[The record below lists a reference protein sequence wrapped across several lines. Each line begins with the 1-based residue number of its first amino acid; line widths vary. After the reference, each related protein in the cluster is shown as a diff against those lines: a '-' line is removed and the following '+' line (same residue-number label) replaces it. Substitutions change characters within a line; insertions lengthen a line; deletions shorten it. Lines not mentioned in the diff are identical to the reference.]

1 MKKYFAEFL
10 GTFILVLFGT
20 GVAVLSGDLVAT
32 SLAFGL
38 AIVADAY
45 VIGKISGCH
54 VNPAVSLA
62 MLISKKISF
71 KDFCGYISAQIAGAI
86 FGTAILILIL
96 NNTDIGIASLGANF
110 FGELSANNISLTAAL
125 ATEIVL
131 TFVFV
136 YTILGVT
143 SDKKYESI
151 SGLVIGLTLTFVHLI
166 GIGLTGTSV
175 NPARSIAPAIFLGGE
190 ALRQV
195 WVFIVGPLIGSI
207 LATYTYQ
214 VINID
219 EEKTSKKAGKE

>member
-1 MKKYFAEFL
+1 MQWLRNLNSFS
-10 GTFILVLFGT
+10 TFHQ
-20 GVAVLSGDLVAT
+20 D
-32 SLAFGL
+32 
-38 AIVADAY
+38 
-45 VIGKISGCH
+45 
-54 VNPAVSLA
+54 
-62 MLISKKISF
+62 
-71 KDFCGYISAQIAGAI
+71 I
-86 FGTAILILIL
+86 FQ
-96 NNTDIGIASLGANF
+96 
-110 FGELSANNISLTAAL
+110 
-125 ATEIVL
+125 
-131 TFVFV
+131 VFV

-219 EEKTSKKAGKE
+219 EEKTSKKTGKE